1 MARPA
6 GIEPATAG
14 LEGRCSIRLSYGRL
28 KKQKLRA
35 PNVFPR
41 PMLGSQA
48 NRIGS
53 ARGLYRTFPA
63 FEAQSVFGRPSGRW
77 HLFYVAGS
85 TRTAYRSRLPRNIFL
100 KLVGATGFEPATLWS
115 QTRCATRLRHA
126 PSPHR
131 GRARGALMLP
141 RFAGP
146 GRSAV
151 QRGAF
156 CGDAIERGFK
166 PRAARTAPAKS
177 PAASK
182 YSCRTERRPDR
193 PRPSPCDCAG
203 RARDSTP

>member
-1 MARPA
+1 MV
-6 GIEPATAG
+6 GATG
-14 LEGRCSIRLSYGRL
+14 LLGAE
-28 KKQKLRA
+28 A
-35 PNVFPR
+35 PR
-41 PMLGSQA
+41 PFGAAGVQRVRTAALVLGAEAPRPPGRRPQA
-48 NRIGS
+48 
-53 ARGLYRTFPA
+53 ADAQLGL
-63 FEAQSVFGRPSGRW
+63 RPSCRTWLILCRKFDPNGRIE
-77 HLFYVAGS
+77 AES
-85 TRTAYRSRLPRNIFL
+85 PRNNFL
-100 KLVGATGFEPATLWS
+100 KMVGATGFEPATLWS

-131 GRARGALMLP
+131 GRARGALILP

-193 PRPSPCDCAG
+193 PRPSPFDCAHP
-203 RARDSTP
+203 ARGSIP